1 MSDQTSGGLGKLQ
14 VFVLDVNDLTR
25 LTEFWSNIL
34 GATVEQGVGPQYM
47 RIKHPP
53 APTLILQVVP
63 EQKVVKNRAHM
74 DIEVEDI
81 GRAIAQVEDL
91 GGSWLRTVEE
101 PGDYF
106 AVMADPEGNEFCLVT
121 AVSAM

>member
-1 MSDQTSGGLGKLQ
+1 MSGQTSGAVGKLQ

-25 LTEFWSNIL
+25 LTDFWSRVL
-34 GATVEQGVGPQYM
+34 GATVEPGIGPQHI

-81 GRAIAQVEDL
+81 ARAIAQVEGL
-91 GGSWLRTVEE
+91 GGRWLRTVEE
-101 PGDYF
+101 PGDRF

-121 AVSAM
+121 AASAA

>member
-1 MSDQTSGGLGKLQ
+1 MTGQTSAGVGKLQ

-25 LTEFWSNIL
+25 STDFRSKVL
-34 GATVEQGVGPQYM
+34 GATVEPGVGPQYM

-63 EQKVVKNRAHM
+63 ERKVVKNRAHM

-81 GRAIAQVEDL
+81 SRAIAQVEGL
-91 GGSWLRTVEE
+91 GGRWLGPWRNQATTSRSWLIRKATSSVW
-101 PGDYF
+101 
-106 AVMADPEGNEFCLVT
+106 
-121 AVSAM
+121 